1 MNKKPTLLALLFVLS
16 FNSIGA
22 QTTIYNQSFDAGTG
36 LMPPALP
43 TGWSSSTTTTQ
54 TMDNVPYS
62 GVPGVGDYNLFL
74 ANCQS
79 SGQARNVIVSGI
91 NTTGWSGLTIAFG
104 HRRTNLF
111 NVTVDLHWSNDGS
124 NWNPI
129 SFSTPATDGV
139 WELFQTSDPLPAEAN
154 NQPNLRFRWSWT
166 TNTNNGCA
174 TASPNYR
181 IDEFTVNADIM
192 PVTLT
197 NFTVRSTGFSTICGF
212 STASERNNAYFSIE
226 RSNDGKTFAEIGQVR
241 GAGNSVEPKN
251 YAFTDERP
259 LKGRNYYRLR
269 QVDFDGSGT
278 YSRVVSALLGK
289 TGNLSLSPTPATN
302 HLRLALDEPLPEGAS
317 YEVFDQFG
325 RLLLQGAFASEDKEQ
340 EMDVTSLA
348 QGVYVLRLKSGQ
360 TMLAKQFL
368 KQ

>member
-1 MNKKPTLLALLFVLS
+1 MSNAVWSGGVTGAFNGVTGTCYSYQGSATSVTFSLS
-16 FNSIGA
+16 FDIAEGTFLDISNINVRLRRS
-22 QTTIYNQSFDAGTG
+22 GTG
-36 LMPPALP
+36 AGA
-43 TGWSSSTTTTQ
+43 TFSSTVNGTPAVFMPT
-54 TMDNVPYS
+54 
-62 GVPGVGDYNLFL
+62 
-74 ANCQS
+74 A
-79 SGQARNVIVSGI
+79 
-91 NTTGWSGLTIAFG
+91 
-104 HRRTNLF
+104 
-111 NVTVDLHWSNDGS
+111 VTVDAFAVHTSNTLFTHLSGTVT
-124 NWNPI
+124 NEFVFNGA
-129 SFSTPATDGV
+129 TPGATCANGTAP
-139 WELFQTSDPLPAEAN
+139 QTC
-154 NQPNLRFRWSWT
+154 
-166 TNTNNGCA
+166 G
-174 TASPNYR
+174 
-181 IDEFTVNADIM
+181 
-192 PVTLT
+192 
-197 NFTVRSTGFSTICGF
+197 TVRLDNFQINGVLPIALSNFAIRKKENPDRLDLDWN
-212 STASERNNAYFSIE
+212 TASERNNAYFSIE